1 MSTVGIPGKWHKD
14 IIDFKNRLMAIIC
27 FKTCNDTFEA
37 NLIKTRLIDSGID
50 CFLTNENFT
59 SLLPGYNGMVG
70 AGIQIM
76 IDDKDVDKANALL
89 GQDSDTK
96 IKCPNCDSENV
107 IFGLGHKK
115 FSKIILILLSL
126 LIGTPFNNV
135 KLSYYCK
142 DCKTEFKR

>member
-1 MSTVGIPGKWHKD
+1 
-14 IIDFKNRLMAIIC
+14 MAIIC